1 MKVAARIIYLSVI
14 ALILIPLNSFGLPQ
28 ISKHLWLLLLG
39 LVFAFVFTNPYP
51 SFNKKCSKYL
61 FAGIG
66 GCPWIRDEYK

>member
-28 ISKHLWLLLLG
+28 ISAPVALLLG

-61 FAGIG
+61 CRYRWLPLDSG
-66 GCPWIRDEYK
+66 